1 MRITNSMITG
11 KYSRNLNSAMS
22 ALDYYNNR
30 ATTLRKFDK
39 VSEDPV
45 SAAKAFRLRRSFYE
59 NENYNNNTANAEN
72 QILTA
77 ETSMRTI
84 NGLVQEVSS
93 GDLFKAVTSTSGQDE
108 RNIIASKIHRTMDA
122 IVASAN
128 AQYGDKYIFGASD
141 TTKPPLTVSETGQL
155 LYRGVDVNTGK
166 LVNED
171 GAVTKSGVFK
181 ISFGEDNAQNFNGYT
196 VNIIDDAASTILAGE
211 AEIET
216 VGKTITVNLPAG
228 STGQDLQDALQTAN
242 ITGALTVDLSKITVS
257 GDLAKETK
265 TGVSA
270 PISDTVDLKA
280 LAEEAVYIDLGLGV
294 EVSAAG
300 KVNAQSAFNVSIPG
314 ISFLGYGEDVDGNP
328 KNIYSLF
335 GQLADELGKE
345 NFSYDRIIELEKSLK
360 TQEVNLLS
368 NVTELGVRS
377 NFLINSKTRLED
389 ASFNIKVQ
397 INDTEYLDAAEAIM
411 DFKLQEYIYNAA
423 LSMGSK
429 VIQPSFLDF
438 MR

>member
-1 MRITNSMITG
+1 MRITNGMMTS
-11 KYSRNLNSAMS
+11 KYSGNLNSAMS

-59 NENYNNNTANAEN
+59 NENYHNNTANSEN

-77 ETSMRTI
+77 ETSMRSI
-84 NGLVQEVSS
+84 NTLVQEVSS
-93 GDLFKAVTSTSGQDE
+93 GDLMKAVTSTSGQDE
-108 RNIIASKIHRTMDA
+108 RNIIASKIRKTMDA

-128 AQYGDKYIFGASD
+128 AQYGDKYIFGGSD
-141 TTKPPLTVSETGQL
+141 TTQPPLTVSEDGKL
-155 LYRGVDVNTGK
+155 LYRGVDVDTGK

-171 GAVTKSGVFK
+171 GAITKAGGFK

-196 VNIIDDAASTILAGE
+196 VNIIDDAASSVPVGE
-211 AEIET
+211 AGIET
-216 VGKTITVNLPAG
+216 GSKTITVNLPTGA
-228 STGQDLQDALQTAN
+228 TGQDLQNALQTATIN
-242 ITGALTVDLSKITVS
+242 GALTVDLSKITVS
-257 GDLAKETK
+257 GDLTKEVN
-265 TGVSA
+265 TGTSE

-280 LAEEAVYIDLGLGV
+280 LAEEAVYIDLGLGLQV
-294 EVSAAG
+294 GAAG
-300 KVNAQSAFNVSIPG
+300 DVNAQSAFNVAIPA
-314 ISFLGYGEDVDGNP
+314 ISFLGYGKDASGNSNNVYNLLGEMA
-328 KNIYSLF
+328 K
-335 GQLADELGKE
+335 ELEKE
-345 NFSYDRIIELEKSLK
+345 NYSYDRVTELENTLK
-360 TQEVNLLS
+360 GQETNLLS
-368 NVTELGVRS
+368 SVTELGVRS
-377 NFLINSKTRLED
+377 NFLISSKTRLED

-397 INDTEYLDAAEAIM
+397 INETEYLDASEAIM